1 MHRQN
6 PPAYEAKV
14 ATETGMGRSAEI
26 TAETDEQVL
35 AEKAG
40 SARWLPRKKAKG
52 EGERRKDILQAA
64 CDVLVQEGYH
74 AWSMRRVASK
84 CGIHLKTLQ
93 HYFETKRDL
102 ILETVDYTLESHYLN
117 QYAAFSDSAD
127 GNSSR
132 ETLSKVL
139 VYLIADCREERTSKF
154 FSELWAL
161 SFRDEGARAVLDSF
175 YVHHREQLEEM
186 ILRANPKLDR
196 KTAKLRAA
204 VIACQIEGLV
214 PVVGYDKPDHEA
226 FTNMDRE
233 VHDRIL
239 AYAYAD

>member
-1 MHRQN
+1 MGIS
-6 PPAYEAKV
+6 PAKTDGAD
-14 ATETGMGRSAEI
+14 
-26 TAETDEQVL
+26 AETV
-35 AEKAG
+35 AAKAG
-40 SARWLPRKKAKG
+40 TARRRPRKNAKG

-102 ILETVDYTLESHYLN
+102 ILETVAYNLESHYLD
-117 QYAAFSDSAD
+117 QYAAFSNSVD
-127 GNSSR
+127 GNSGD
-132 ETLSKVL
+132 EALSKVL
-139 VYLIADCREERTSKF
+139 TYLIADCREESTSKF
-154 FSELWAL
+154 YSELWAL
-161 SFRDEGARAVLDSF
+161 SFRDEGARAALDSF
-175 YVHHREQLEEM
+175 YVRHRQQLEEM
-186 ILRANPKLDR
+186 ILRANPKLVR

-214 PVVGYDKPDHEA
+214 PIVGYDKPDHEA
-226 FTNMDRE
+226 FANMDRE

-239 AYAYAD
+239 AYVYAD